1 MKQLLIILLA
11 VFLYACG
18 GGDSTSGGGDS
29 TSGGGSESTASSSG
43 TTAAS
48 GVVAAAAS
56 SAPST
61 TPTSTPSSSGPS
73 PSSSSASPSSSSSAS
88 PSSSSSA
95 SPSSLAGTYVGTA
108 SATIS
113 VGGGAITESFTEPFT
128 VVIDENNLATVT
140 VDGSSQTIAV
150 SNGTV
155 NLNIPFDEVEDDLR
169 CVGTLQLALSIGST
183 AISGTITGSGTCNQS
198 GLQADFVIENGTIAA
213 TRQ

>member
-11 VFLYACG
+11 VFLYAC
-18 GGDSTSGGGDS
+18 GGGDS

-73 PSSSSASPSSSSSAS
+73 PSSSSAS

>member
-29 TSGGGSESTASSSG
+29 TSSGGDSTSSGSESTARSSG

-61 TPTSTPSSSGPS
+61 TPISTPSSSGPS
-73 PSSSSASPSSSSSAS
+73 P
-88 PSSSSSA
+88 SSSSA

>member
-73 PSSSSASPSSSSSAS
+73 P
-88 PSSSSSA
+88 SSSSA

>member
-1 MKQLLIILLA
+1 
-11 VFLYACG
+11 
-18 GGDSTSGGGDS
+18 GDS

-73 PSSSSASPSSSSSAS
+73 P
-88 PSSSSSA
+88 SSSSA

>member
-11 VFLYACG
+11 VFLYACGGGDSTSG

-73 PSSSSASPSSSSSAS
+73 P
-88 PSSSSSA
+88 SSSSA